1 MENIK
6 YMVMGSPNKT
16 TNAMSLTED
25 SPKAAINAA
34 FTGENLP
41 LISGTGLASLVRYD
55 IEGDEDN
62 IGDEND
68 RYQIR
73 MYVNDNGVW
82 KSDIVNKQGFA
93 TYSGVNEVLRNIGV
107 TEYTRIKNL
116 K

>member
-34 FTGENLP
+34 ITGENLP